1 MDMDYQHIQQLQKQA
16 AYEQTVGAQQGNSQC
31 LGMLHQDGRLEAYG
45 LSSQAQQINQTQP
58 GLMDGL
64 CGLHDFIDRL
74 NGSLNALEGK
84 LSPILTMQATNSIG
98 GIPPAPPSSEPNAIE
113 QLATA
118 LRRLQM
124 LEGTIDSL
132 TARAR
137 I

>member
-1 MDMDYQHIQQLQKQA
+1 MDYQHIQQLQKQA
-16 AYEQTVGAQQGNSQC
+16 AYEQAMGAQQGNSQC
-31 LGMLHQDGRLEAYG
+31 LGMLHQDGRLEAQG
-45 LSSQAQQINQTQP
+45 WSTQAQQKHEP

-64 CGLHDFIDRL
+64 RGLHDFIDRL

-84 LSPILTMQATNSIG
+84 LSPILTTQATNSIG
-98 GIPPAPPSSEPNAIE
+98 GIPPAPPSSELDAIE
-113 QLATA
+113 QLAMA

-132 TARAR
+132 TGRAR